1 MILLLLLARLPR
13 RPRLISGAVTAAV
26 GSIGAVAGLF
36 ASTTLAIDGAFVLLC
51 GLLLLL
57 STRIDPDRLRARIA
71 ALRAR

>member
-13 RPRLISGAVTAAV
+13 RPRLISGAAIAALGLIAAV
-26 GSIGAVAGLF
+26 VGLVAWAALAV
-36 ASTTLAIDGAFVLLC
+36 DGAIALLC

-57 STRIDPDRLRARIA
+57 STRVDPDRVRARIA